1 MESDPKNLNPVD
13 RDSRLKKL
21 QQVQMKVNKI
31 NGGNK
36 MVASKNR
43 AKKEFH
49 IGVKH

>member
-1 MESDPKNLNPVD
+1 MESDPKNLTHVET
-13 RDSRLKKL
+13 STILKKL
-21 QQVQMKVNKI
+21 QQVQMKANKK

-43 AKKEFH
+43 AKKILH